1 MDTETIRKA
10 VFQILGEIAP
20 EVDPERIELKTPF
33 RDQFDFDSV
42 NFLAFTE
49 KLQAML
55 NVQIP
60 PQDCPRLASLSGCI
74 SYLCGV
80 QSE

>member
-1 MDTETIRKA
+1 MEKESIRKA

-20 EVDPERIELKTPF
+20 EVKPERIEPRTPF

-42 NFLAFTE
+42 NFLTFTE
-49 KLQAML
+49 KLQAIL

-60 PQDCPRLASLSGCI
+60 PADCPRLASLEGCI
-74 SYLCGV
+74 SYLAGK
-80 QSE
+80 